1 MVVGEFG
8 GVECECRVE
17 PEDLERWVRH
27 DLEQSGEDGAEIGEI
42 GHAVSVLGQETLDGL
57 G

>member
-1 MVVGEFG
+1 MGEFG